1 MANSVSRLR
10 SIIANSNLMDFNVSK
25 TTFIICLLALS
36 GIVLS
41 SSAFAQEAGEEGTH
55 LIPLLWPYHAA
66 LVSLGLISMTSGML
80 TARFMKGR
88 RWWVAGS

>member
-1 MANSVSRLR
+1 MANSVSKLR
-10 SIIANSNLMDFNVSK
+10 SIMANSNLMAFKVSK
-25 TTFIICLLALS
+25 TIFIICLLALS

-41 SSAFAQEAGEEGTH
+41 SSAFAQEAGEEGAH

-88 RWWVAGS
+88 RWWLRAA